1 MTDSERKILIKHY
14 AKVIVDHNLWDD
26 DLRATIERMA
36 ELQKGIDDRVRDGQ
50 G

>member
-14 AKVIVDHNLWDD
+14 AKVIADHNLWDD

-36 ELQKGIDDRVRDGQ
+36 ELQREICEGYRAVE
-50 G
+50 

>member
-14 AKVIVDHNLWDD
+14 AKVIVDHNLFDD
-26 DLRATIERMA
+26 DLGSAIARMA
-36 ELQKGIDDRVRDGQ
+36 ELQREIGRPGNDQ

>member
-1 MTDSERKILIKHY
+1 MTDSERKILIRHY
-14 AKVIVDHNLWDD
+14 AKVIVEHNLLDD

-36 ELQKGIDDRVRDGQ
+36 ELQREICGSCDGQ

>member
-14 AKVIVDHNLWDD
+14 AKVIVDHNLLDD

-36 ELQKGIDDRVRDGQ
+36 ELQREICGSCDGKG
-50 G
+50 

>member
-14 AKVIVDHNLWDD
+14 AKVIVDHNLLDD

-36 ELQKGIDDRVRDGQ
+36 ELQREICGSCDGQ

>member
-14 AKVIVDHNLWDD
+14 AKVIVDHNLWND

-36 ELQKGIDDRVRDGQ
+36 ELQKEIGGPCNDQ